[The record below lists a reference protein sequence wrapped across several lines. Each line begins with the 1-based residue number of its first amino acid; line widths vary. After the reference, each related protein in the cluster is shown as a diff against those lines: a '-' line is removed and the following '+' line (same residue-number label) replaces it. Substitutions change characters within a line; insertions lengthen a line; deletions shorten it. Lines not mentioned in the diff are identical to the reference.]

1 MPATQTRADLRSSF
15 RRFHARHHQRTPI
28 RPNARRPI
36 HSGVRR
42 SQEEFSVRA
51 IERVEIAIAI
61 GLHNRLHCLPFDVEI
76 DQHRIGHGVP
86 IVRVMW
92 RELEMPLELARVG
105 IDRHQAARV
114 QIVAGAHVAIHARPG
129 VARAPIDQ
137 VQIGIVGSGDPC
149 GPAAALPRVA
159 RPGISARLAFGRNG
173 VKAPGAF
180 TRLRIVGVNEATN
193 TVFAAGDAENDEIF
207 HGERRER
214 EAVAFAVV
222 HGRDVPD
229 DVAGFRVQSNHMRV
243 ERAKENFVAK
253 NRQAAIDAPAAG
265 ANVRRERAL
274 VLPNGPAGARVER
287 EGAVVL
293 AGSVENAIHDERRGF
308 EFSAGHR
315 LIRPLRDERARIG
328 RVDLIQRAEAA
339 AGVVAG
345 IHEPVLRLFRGVEQ
359 SLRRDL
365 RARRRGK
372 EARS

>member
-1 MPATQTRADLRSSF
+1 
-15 RRFHARHHQRTPI
+15 
-28 RPNARRPI
+28 
-36 HSGVRR
+36 
-42 SQEEFSVRA
+42 
-51 IERVEIAIAI
+51 
-61 GLHNRLHCLPFDVEI
+61 
-76 DQHRIGHGVP
+76 
-86 IVRVMW
+86 
-92 RELEMPLELARVG
+92 
-105 IDRHQAARV
+105 
-114 QIVAGAHVAIHARPG
+114 
-129 VARAPIDQ
+129 
-137 VQIGIVGSGDPC
+137 
-149 GPAAALPRVA
+149 
-159 RPGISARLAFGRNG
+159 
-173 VKAPGAF
+173 
-180 TRLRIVGVNEATN
+180 
-193 TVFAAGDAENDEIF
+193 
-207 HGERRER
+207 
-214 EAVAFAVV
+214 
-222 HGRDVPD
+222 
-229 DVAGFRVQSNHMRV
+229 MRV

-265 ANVRRERAL
+265 ADVRRERAL
-274 VLPNGPAGARVER
+274 ILPDGPAGARVER